1 MTNNTDNPT
10 SNSPR
15 WGSGIKLVISFT
27 IAAILLG
34 LVIRFRNIIGPLL
47 ITGVFAYLVHPLA
60 AGLSRMLKMKWQ
72 GAVSLIYLLLI
83 LLLIGLLTWGGVALA
98 PQIASLIELMKE
110 FFTNLPGLIASLSN
124 TVIKVGTFTIDLSQ
138 YGLSDLANQ
147 LLGVVQPLL
156 GEVGALVGKVA
167 GGAAEVFGWLLFVI
181 LVSYFILFESGGNTA
196 KYFDLHLP
204 GYTDDMQRMSSEL
217 SRIWNAF
224 LRGQFLVILI
234 AIAIYSVILSILG
247 VRYAIGLALLAG
259 LARFIPY
266 IGAWATWITIAL
278 VSYFQ
283 DARLFGITPLLYTS
297 IVMGISLVVDTLLD
311 NMVATRILSKA
322 LKIHP
327 AAVLIAAI
335 ILANLIGLVGVILA
349 APMVA
354 TLKLFTR
361 YIKRKLF
368 DQDPWVGLEEEEA
381 VLIPEARLLR
391 WIKRVWLGLLRYFK
405 RIFGKKLPQ

>member
-1 MTNNTDNPT
+1 M
-10 SNSPR
+10 
-15 WGSGIKLVISFT
+15 ISLT
-27 IAAILLG
+27 IAAILIG

-60 AGLSRMLKMKWQ
+60 ASLSRKLKMKWQ
-72 GAVSLIYLLLI
+72 GAVSLIYLVLI
-83 LLLIGLLTWGGVALA
+83 LLLIGLLAWGGVALA
-98 PQIASLIELMKE
+98 PQITSLFDLMKE
-110 FFTNLPGLIASLSN
+110 FFTNLPGLITSLSN

-156 GEVGALVGKVA
+156 GEVGTLVGKVA
-167 GGAAEVFGWLLFVI
+167 GGAAGIMGWLFFVI
-181 LVSYFILFESGGNTA
+181 LISYFILYESGGNTD

-204 GYTDDMQRMSSEL
+204 GYADDMQRMSSEL

-224 LRGQFLVILI
+224 LRGQFLVILL
-234 AIAIYSVILSILG
+234 AITVYSVILSILG

-266 IGAWATWITIAL
+266 IGAWVTWITIAL

-283 DARLFGITPLLYTS
+283 ASQIFGITPLLYTS
-297 IVMGISLVVDTLLD
+297 IVMGISLLVDTLLD
-311 NMVATRILSKA
+311 NMVATRILSRA

-368 DQDPWVGLEEEEA
+368 DQDPWAGLEEEEA
-381 VLIPEARLLR
+381 AQIHEVRLIR
-391 WIKRVWLGLLRYFK
+391 WFKRVWFDLLRNFK
-405 RIFGKKLPQ
+405 RILIKK